1 MMHNSFS
8 PDYINHCC
16 SKYQKI
22 SSKYVQKYICIFI
35 DSLNEDFNVVV
46 QKKDLCGGGGLRPQN
61 PEKFWGFASRIEAA
75 TGHVPSIFFYYGRNF
90 QQICVAAF
98 SWNARM

>member
-1 MMHNSFS
+1 M
-8 PDYINHCC
+8 
-16 SKYQKI
+16 KI
-22 SSKYVQKYICIFI
+22 LMWKKENTYVG
-35 DSLNEDFNVVV
+35 E
-46 QKKDLCGGGGLRPQN
+46 GGGRARGVRPQN